1 MNLFYGSYESAFG
14 LCHMLFDENELY
26 LLMYFDNEQEAL
38 NEFRKRFPHSV
49 FGKNQ
54 ALAEKYGSEIIVSKL
69 SLKLK
74 FVGSHFQQEVW
85 NALQQ
90 IQAGT
95 IVTYTDVAIAIGRPK
110 AVRAV
115 ANAIGANPIAW
126 LIPCHRVIRSDGKLG
141 GYRWGLE
148 RKIQMLKSENS
159 TFNGTSQ

>member
-1 MNLFYGSYESAFG
+1 MKLLYGSYESAFG
-14 LCHMLFDENELY
+14 KCHMLFDDTNLY

-38 NEFRKRFPHSV
+38 TEFSRRFKQAEFS
-49 FGKNQ
+49 KNQ
-54 ALAEKYGSEIIVSKL
+54 VLAERYGSEINEVKL

-74 FVGSHFQQEVW
+74 PVGSPFQQQVW
-85 NALQQ
+85 DALLQ
-90 IQAGT
+90 IPTGT
-95 IVTYTDVAIAIGRPK
+95 LVTYTDVAHAIGKPK

-148 RKIQMLKSENS
+148 RKIEMLKSEDA
-159 TFNGTSQ
+159 

>member
-1 MNLFYGSYESAFG
+1 MNLIYGCYKSAFG
-14 LCHMLFDENELY
+14 LCHMLFDETELY
-26 LLMYFDNEQEAL
+26 VLMFSDNEQEAL

-49 FGKNQ
+49 FSHNQ
-54 ALAEKYGSEIIVSKL
+54 ALAEKYGLELSESKL

-74 FVGSHFQQEVW
+74 PVGSNFQKEVW
-85 NALQQ
+85 AALQQ
-90 IQAGT
+90 IPAGT
-95 IVTYTDVAIAIGRPK
+95 IVTYTDVALDVGKPN

-141 GYRWGLE
+141 GYRWGPE